1 MLERFLEKRRQ
12 LTYSVQSHT
21 RTVTDRQ
28 LTKGGKPHTKT
39 VTNRPKEEEGSLTA
53 DTGGKPDT
61 RRVTDNQTTKG
72 VQPVSTHIGWVA
84 HVAVAVVCCQ
94 TALLVP
100 VGDEVVVKAGE
111 GKGGSDGGMLGPSTR
126 HPAHNTPHISCV
138 YVTLHTTLH
147 NSAMYTSPF
156 THIVLCH
163 SAHNITHIIPVSPC
177 TQHYTHHPC
186 VTLHT
191 SSLCHPAHT
200 TIHIIPVS
208 P

>member
-39 VTNRPKEEEGSLTA
+39 VTNRPKEEEEEGSLTA

-126 HPAHNTPHISCV
+126 HPAHNTPHTSRV
-138 YVTLHTTLH
+138 HVTLHTTLH
-147 NSAMYTSPF
+147 TPAVYTSPYTQHS
-156 THIVLCH
+156 THQPYTRH
-163 SAHNITHIIPVSPC
+163 PAHNTPHISRI
-177 TQHYTHHPC
+177 H
-186 VTLHT
+186 VTLHL
-191 SSLCHPAHT
+191 SL
-200 TIHIIPVS
+200 IHISEPTR
-208 P
+208 PP